1 MKYFLD
7 NLDRIGQL
15 VSTLPPPRPSAS
27 HSVCVRPK
35 QPATRP
41 GDRGRRSGLAG
52 LPPLC
57 RGGGVHVLRGDGS
70 LIPMGTGSFWLVNLQ
85 SLLRE
90 AWGGGSVRASSPR
103 SPHRPRARG
112 RFPPLFMMENS
123 SSHSTKSRGTPA
135 PSALTPP
142 RPAEQTCPRARGSV
156 GARRVSLEGRTAVWP
171 SPRCHAA
178 PESWRPPLSAANAQS
193 PRGSHRLV
201 ASCVCCSSEQFEPVS
216 PPGLD
221 DAVAPCHLHTCK
233 PVGSSL
239 RLSCSFD

>member
-1 MKYFLD
+1 MCVSPAQGESVKYFLD

-90 AWGGGSVRASSPR
+90 AWGGGSGRASSPR

-112 RFPPLFMMENS
+112 FP
-123 SSHSTKSRGTPA
+123 STFHDGKLELPQYEEPGDPGA
-135 PSALTPP
+135 
-142 RPAEQTCPRARGSV
+142 V
-156 GARRVSLEGRTAVWP
+156 GARPAPPRRADAPSGQGVSGSPPRVSGRQD
-171 SPRCHAA
+171 C
-178 PESWRPPLSAANAQS
+178 SAAITPV
-193 PRGSHRLV
+193 PRR
-201 ASCVCCSSEQFEPVS
+201 
-216 PPGLD
+216 
-221 DAVAPCHLHTCK
+221 T
-233 PVGSSL
+233 
-239 RLSCSFD
+239 